1 MALSTFAMSAE
12 QGSDFATTITYTNSS
27 GVPVNLSGY
36 TSRMQVRKF
45 AGSAVPFLTLT
56 NASGMTITAGTGVID
71 VAITAAAMA
80 KLPGGSYVYDLEIV
94 DSSGEVTKLLA
105 GKFDVEAE
113 VTR

>member
-1 MALSTFAMSAE
+1 
-12 QGSDFATTITYTNSS
+12 
-27 GVPVNLSGY
+27 
-36 TSRMQVRKF
+36 
-45 AGSAVPFLTLT
+45 
-56 NASGMTITAGTGVID
+56 
-71 VAITAAAMA
+71 MA